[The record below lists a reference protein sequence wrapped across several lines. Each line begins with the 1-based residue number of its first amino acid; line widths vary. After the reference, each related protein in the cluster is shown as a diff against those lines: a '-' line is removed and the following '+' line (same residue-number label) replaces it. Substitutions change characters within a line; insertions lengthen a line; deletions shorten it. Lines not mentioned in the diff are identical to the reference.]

1 MSSSRLSAVVLSI
14 GALILMGGCQQAS
27 TTHGD
32 LTQGVWAGEGGV
44 ETFYW
49 DISLVDSSYAGV
61 IHTVRDGKK
70 QTELPISRVTWQ
82 PPQLEMLMAATG
94 VTYRGRVDFDKG
106 RIDGQLFYGE
116 DEGPPMELNLVDP
129 HQVPGLSPRPTDL
142 PYAYKQPPTTDD
154 GLATASCRTM
164 GMEPEA
170 VGELVAEICSG
181 RAGVIHSLLI
191 LAEGQLVVEEY
202 FHGYDRESLHR
213 LASVTKSVSS
223 LLLGLAI
230 DHGEVPGV
238 EARLLDYFPELNR
251 PTDDRWQAE
260 TIHHLLSMSMGLDY
274 GPQEDPHGTGPGFFQ
289 QVLDR
294 EVTHD
299 PGTHWAY
306 QSANVNLLSGIINQA
321 TGKPV
326 EQFAAAHLFEPLGIT
341 RHEWSYLAD
350 GDHRLMDGSLQ
361 LRPRDQ
367 AKLGLLL
374 RNGGRWHGRQVVS
387 SDWIEQSTRSQIAT
401 DGPETYGYL
410 WWLGTFPCQSGPQPG
425 IFANGHG
432 SQFIA
437 WLPGRDLV
445 VVVNGGNED
454 NGKHFAIMK
463 ILAGVF

>member
-260 TIHHLLSMSMGLDY
+260 TIHHLLSMSMGWIMDRKRIPTVPGLDSSSRSSTVKLLMIRAR
-274 GPQEDPHGTGPGFFQ
+274 TGPI
-289 QVLDR
+289 R
-294 EVTHD
+294 APTSTCCPE
-299 PGTHWAY
+299 
-306 QSANVNLLSGIINQA
+306 S
-321 TGKPV
+321 
-326 EQFAAAHLFEPLGIT
+326 
-341 RHEWSYLAD
+341 
-350 GDHRLMDGSLQ
+350 
-361 LRPRDQ
+361 
-367 AKLGLLL
+367 
-374 RNGGRWHGRQVVS
+374 
-387 SDWIEQSTRSQIAT
+387 STRPQASRWSNSPRPICSS
-401 DGPETYGYL
+401 PWESRVM
-410 WWLGTFPCQSGPQPG
+410 SGPTWPM
-425 IFANGHG
+425 AT
-432 SQFIA
+432 IA
-437 WLPGRDLV
+437 SWTAASSSVPATRPSWDCC
-445 VVVNGGNED
+445 
-454 NGKHFAIMK
+454 
-463 ILAGVF
+463 